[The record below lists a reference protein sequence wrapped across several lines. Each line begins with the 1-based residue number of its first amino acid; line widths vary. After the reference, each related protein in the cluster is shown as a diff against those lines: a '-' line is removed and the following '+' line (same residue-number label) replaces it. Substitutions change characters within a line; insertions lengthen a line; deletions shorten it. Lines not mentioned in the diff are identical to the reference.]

1 MTSSRLRSK
10 TLSTNT
16 EQPTVNKPVELK
28 DFWKV
33 LVLRYVDTNTAVWY
47 DYETSDSYKTLPE
60 GKLEF
65 VDIQTRDFD
74 GALDYKLLVGLSNT
88 KQSLILCMGLK
99 TISAL
104 SLIEPL
110 CLLPDKFLDAHL
122 VFHHEF
128 QKSQN
133 NVFIKFKVQ
142 CGMSTLNA
150 PLSSGQAWKQLCFRR
165 VTQLQRKL
173 SSYTPIE
180 FEALNDFE
188 PEF

>member
-1 MTSSRLRSK
+1 MTSRLRSK
-10 TLSTNT
+10 SLTGNS
-16 EQPTVNKPVELK
+16 ESQTVNKPAELK

-33 LVLRYVDTNTAVWY
+33 LVLRYIDTNATVWY
-47 DYETSDSYKTLPE
+47 DYETSEGFRELPE

-74 GALDYKLLVGLSNT
+74 GSLDYKLLIGLSNA

-104 SLIEPL
+104 SLVEPL

-122 VFHHEF
+122 VLHHEF

-133 NVFIKFKVQ
+133 NIFIRFKVQ
-142 CGMSTLNA
+142 CGYSILNA

-165 VTQLQRKL
+165 VAQLQRKL

-180 FEALNDFE
+180 FEAFNDCE